1 MNAKKTVCILICA
14 LLTAF
19 SGGCGSDN
27 EESTAAQVSSQT
39 AESSAETPD
48 VDLTQL
54 SSTMVYSEVYNMVNT
69 PADYE
74 GKTVKA
80 KGSFSY
86 FQDESTGNEY
96 YAVIISDATA
106 CCTQGLEFILGGGKT
121 YPDDYPEPDKE
132 ITVMGEFETY
142 DENGTQY
149 CHLINA
155 EIV

>member
-19 SGGCGSDN
+19 SGGCGSD
-27 EESTAAQVSSQT
+27 EKTAAAPTDAQ
-39 AESSAETPD
+39 AEESSASAD